1 MKVLLIYP
9 PFRVGKG
16 MGKVMC
22 SPPLSLLTLAG
33 AVSDLNHTVD
43 ILDLNVKHE
52 YNLKGF
58 EEKLKQYDLIGI
70 TTMTNTFKAVLNICK
85 IARRSG
91 IKTLL
96 GGFHPT
102 LVPNIIEEFDCIDM
116 IVRGEGEIAFRE
128 LLEGIPKNQI
138 LGLSYR
144 ENCSVIHNPD
154 RALIKNLN
162 TLPFPKNELVDPHPY
177 HYIWVRAWVCE
188 TSRGCPFNCNFCCV
202 TQFHKG
208 MYRIKSP
215 ERIIEELIRVPQKTK
230 LIFFTDDNFSLNKKR
245 VIK

>member
-91 IKTLL
+91 IK
-96 GGFHPT
+96 GSG
-102 LVPNIIEEFDCIDM
+102 IICEE
-116 IVRGEGEIAFRE
+116 
-128 LLEGIPKNQI
+128 
-138 LGLSYR
+138 
-144 ENCSVIHNPD
+144 
-154 RALIKNLN
+154 
-162 TLPFPKNELVDPHPY
+162 
-177 HYIWVRAWVCE
+177 
-188 TSRGCPFNCNFCCV
+188 SR
-202 TQFHKG
+202 
-208 MYRIKSP
+208 R
-215 ERIIEELIRVPQKTK
+215 RR
-230 LIFFTDDNFSLNKKR
+230 R
-245 VIK
+245 